1 MKMTKYKLG
10 ELVEVTRGAS
20 LSGQFYAEEGKLIRL
35 TLGNFNMNGGGFK
48 ENTSKTD
55 LYFTGTVRDEF
66 ILNKGDIITPLTEQ
80 SLGLLGTTARIPE
93 SGKYIQSQDVA
104 LVRCKEGLLD
114 PNFCY
119 YLISSSIVRQQL
131 SAAAQQTKIRHTS
144 PEKIKD
150 CTVWVPD
157 FYTQKNI
164 GRILTDIDNKIA
176 INRRINDNLEAM
188 AKQLYDYWFVQFDF
202 PNEEG
207 KPYKSSGG
215 AMVWNEKLKREIPQG
230 WNAANIFDELSVQ
243 YGFPFSTELFTEEPT
258 NIPVVRI
265 RDILENSVSAYSTEE
280 TDDKYKLQK
289 CDLLIGMDGNFHMN
303 YWNDNVS
310 YLNQR
315 SVRLRAKYNSTV
327 SIMQTKY
334 DIAPYI
340 KAKELRAKGST
351 VGHLSDKDLK
361 ELFVLVSPNTD
372 FRNKFDSILAEIIEN
387 RCEMVELTKQRDEL
401 LPLLMNG
408 QASVNYHLSAKAYPL
423 PIAYKKAMP
432 IEANQIISSTFI
444 QKLDSHI
451 PSPRLQTS
459 QIRCS

>member
-104 LVRCKEGLLD
+104 LVRCKEELLD

-315 SVRLRAKYNSTV
+315 SVRLRAKSNSTV